1 MYYSLKYSFTF
12 SNFIDEWSC
21 ICQDTLGNMKE
32 EILLGLA
39 YLENILVHMLKVRVR
54 IVFQLSDSGVQRAQI
69 LPVSLLWQ
77 PQHQLWIKMA
87 LDTVSLPTW
96 WEKLTSLSGKPIF
109 HVKKDLP
116 RRMGKL
122 FLLWS
127 RSLGTSQAYSL
138 SFGQLPQ
145 LPSTAFS
152 GGSMSWGVAFGKCI
166 IVSTTNVEKNQIV
179 LTSVHGKTSKLRIH
193 SDPSRETNIDLFKLV
208 KLFLPVF
215 PSKLLKN
222 TLLYCISWQF
232 DSL

>member
-12 SNFIDEWSC
+12 SNFIYEWNC

-39 YLENILVHMLKVRVR
+39 YIENVLVYMLKVRVR
-54 IVFQLSDSGVQRAQI
+54 IVFQLSDSDVQRSQI

-87 LDTVSLPTW
+87 LGAVSLSTW
-96 WEKLTSLSGKPIF
+96 SEKLTSLSGNPIF

-122 FLLWS
+122 FLFWS
-127 RSLGTSQAYSL
+127 QSLGISKAQSL
-138 SFGQLPQ
+138 SFGQLSQ

-152 GGSMSWGVAFGKCI
+152 GGSMSWGVAFGRYLPQTLKKIKQCLQ
-166 IVSTTNVEKNQIV
+166 VYMEKPA
-179 LTSVHGKTSKLRIH
+179 S
-193 SDPSRETNIDLFKLV
+193 
-208 KLFLPVF
+208 
-215 PSKLLKN
+215 
-222 TLLYCISWQF
+222 C
-232 DSL
+232 